1 MRKGL
6 KDISHP
12 GGESRDGARESCGET
27 GVQGQPAVTMVRRDH
42 VSRAFSCLRHV
53 REYAHLLEVAPPR
66 RDDAHDGAPYD
77 LGPEEGEHGLP
88 TVGHERGQAEA
99 DEQAE
104 EGKDA
109 EQAERRELL
118 DDAADP

>member
-1 MRKGL
+1 MY
-6 KDISHP
+6 
-12 GGESRDGARESCGET
+12 AR
-27 GVQGQPAVTMVRRDH
+27 H
-42 VSRAFSCLRHV
+42 
-53 REYAHLLEVAPPR
+53 YAHLLEVAPPC
-66 RDDAHDGAPYD
+66 RDDAHDGAAYD

-88 TVGHERGQAEA
+88 AVGHERFQTEA

-104 EGKDA
+104 EGEDA